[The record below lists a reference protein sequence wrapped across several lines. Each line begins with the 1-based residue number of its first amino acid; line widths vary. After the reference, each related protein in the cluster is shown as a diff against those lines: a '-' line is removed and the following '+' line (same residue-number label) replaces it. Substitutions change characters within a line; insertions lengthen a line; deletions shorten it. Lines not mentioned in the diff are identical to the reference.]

1 MTPIA
6 HVDQLAKTYELV
18 VIGAGPAGMA
28 AATLAA
34 AAGASVLLVDENP
47 APGGQIYRGIGATP
61 LKRRALLGKDYWKG
75 EELTNAFAASGA
87 SYFPGA
93 TVWQLAP
100 DLELGISSGGRT
112 AMIRAA
118 QVVMATG
125 ALERPFPING
135 WTLPGVMTAGAAQ
148 ILLKTSGVTVDGKVV
163 LAGSGPLLWLIAAQY
178 LESGKHFDAILDTT
192 PRANWSAAIGQL
204 PRFLA
209 SPYLA
214 KGLKLMAKVRRR
226 ARVISGV
233 TALEA
238 QGEGHLA
245 RVRYTKGGKVHE
257 IGADHLLLHQGV
269 VPNINMASAS
279 GCELEYDPLQLT
291 WKPKL
296 DEWGRTSVE
305 GITIAGDG
313 GGIAGAEAAAERGR
327 IAGLAALAA
336 LRRISPEERD
346 RRAAPIR
353 AVLARYDRGRAFL
366 DRLYQPAQQ
375 FRVAGDDTLAC
386 RCEEVTGGQ
395 IRNAVKTLNITG
407 PNQLKSFLRCGMGPC
422 QGRLC
427 GLTVS
432 ETIAEAR
439 GTSAEAVGYYRL
451 RAPVKPITL
460 AELATLDMSETEIKT
475 VARG

>member
-34 AAGASVLLVDENP
+34 GGGASVLLVDENP

-61 LKRRALLGKDYWKG
+61 LKRRALLGEDYWKG
-75 EELTNAFAASGA
+75 EELTNAFLASGA

-118 QVVMATG
+118 QVVMTTG
-125 ALERPFPING
+125 ALERPFPIKG

-148 ILLKTSGVTVDGKVV
+148 ILLKASGVTVDGKVV

-178 LESGKHFDAILDTT
+178 LESGKGFDAILDTT
-192 PRANWSAAIGQL
+192 PKANWTSALAEV
-204 PRFLA
+204 PRFLT
-209 SPYLA
+209 SPYLL

-226 ARVISGV
+226 TRVISGV
-233 TALEA
+233 TMLEA
-238 QGEGHLA
+238 QGEDRLS
-245 RVRYTKGGKVHE
+245 RVRYTKGGKVYE
-257 IGADHLLLHQGV
+257 IDADHLLLHQGV

-296 DEWGRTSVE
+296 DEWGRTSVP
-305 GITIAGDG
+305 GITVAGDG
-313 GGIAGAEAAAERGR
+313 ANIAGAEAAAERGR
-327 IAGLAALAA
+327 IAGLEALAA
-336 LRRISPEERD
+336 LQRISPQERD
-346 RRAAPIR
+346 RRAVPVR

-366 DRLYQPAQQ
+366 DRL
-375 FRVAGDDTLAC
+375 
-386 RCEEVTGGQ
+386 
-395 IRNAVKTLNITG
+395 
-407 PNQLKSFLRCGMGPC
+407 
-422 QGRLC
+422 
-427 GLTVS
+427 
-432 ETIAEAR
+432 
-439 GTSAEAVGYYRL
+439 
-451 RAPVKPITL
+451 
-460 AELATLDMSETEIKT
+460 
-475 VARG
+475 